1 MSHHHTLRWGS
12 RVKLSEFLDDGLEGA
27 LLVMGRRSRVVRIC
41 VSLMIDG
48 LLLANFGWKA
58 AGGWFAVNVALEAWL
73 LFHQVRA
80 GKNRYPSPLV
90 RLGTVAAFSGAWSM
104 MAALTW
110 INGSPAMKFAG
121 LLILFGLLL
130 EALKY
135 AVLSRAAF
143 VALAPFPVAALII
156 APIVFGG
163 FRGWEMGFAITV
175 LLGLGAYLSNAA
187 RLMRANAHALEEA
200 KAQAQAANLAKSAFL
215 AMMSHELR
223 TPMNGVIGMAH
234 ALAATRLDHR
244 QTDYLDTIVQSG
256 DGLMT
261 ILNDILD
268 LSKIEA
274 GKLELE
280 TASFDVAELGRQ
292 LHRLWVETA
301 RAKGVDLVL
310 DIAPDTPA
318 WLAGDAARVRQ
329 VLLNLISN
337 ALKFTLEG
345 GVRIAIACAEGGGV
359 EIVVADTGIGMSPEQ
374 LARLFQ
380 PFAQG
385 EASTTRRFGGSGLG
399 LSICHHLVTLMGGRI
414 SATSR
419 SDLGSTFRVTL
430 PLAQAAAPVAVL
442 PVARGAGL
450 EGRRILVVDDNQV
463 NQIVAK
469 ALLEAVGA
477 VVSLADDGRHG
488 LDRLAAEDFD
498 LVLMDLHMPTMD
510 GVEALARIRAG
521 EGGRDD
527 IPVIALTADGMSG
540 EAERLMGLGFDD
552 VQHKPIQPA
561 LLMRAVAEWCHAPR
575 RELLAKAS

>member
-1 MSHHHTLRWGS
+1 M
-12 RVKLSEFLDDGLEGA
+12 KLSEFLDDGLEGA
-27 LLVMGRRSRVVRIC
+27 LLIMGQRSRAVRVCI
-41 VSLMIDG
+41 SLMIDG

-58 AGGWFAVNVALEAWL
+58 AGGWFAVSVALEAWL
-73 LFHQVRA
+73 LFNQIRVDA
-80 GKNRYPSPLV
+80 KGQYASPLV

-110 INGSPAMKFAG
+110 INGSPAMKFAA

-143 VALAPFPVAALII
+143 TALAPFPVAALVI
-156 APIVFGG
+156 APVVFGG
-163 FRGWEMGFAITV
+163 FRGWELAFAIIA
-175 LLGLGAYLSNAA
+175 LLGLGAYLANAA
-187 RLMRANAHALEEA
+187 RLMRANAHALERA
-200 KAQAQAANLAKSAFL
+200 QAQAQAANHAKSAFL

-223 TPMNGVIGMAH
+223 TPMNGVMGMAH
-234 ALAATRLDHR
+234 ALAATRLDRR
-244 QTDYLDTIVQSG
+244 QAEYLDTIVQSG
-256 DGLMT
+256 DGLMA

-280 TASFDVAELGRQ
+280 IASFDVADLGRQ

-301 RAKGVDLVL
+301 RAKGVELVL

-337 ALKFTLEG
+337 ALKFTLDG
-345 GVRIAIACAEGGGV
+345 GVRIAIASAEGGGV
-359 EIVVADTGIGMSPEQ
+359 EIVVSDTGIGMSPEQ

-399 LSICHHLVTLMGGRI
+399 LSICHHLVTMMGGQI

-419 SDLGSTFRVTL
+419 PDLGSTFRVVL
-430 PLAQAAAPVAVL
+430 PLAAAPAPVAIL
-442 PVARGAGL
+442 PVAAGAGL
-450 EGRRILVVDDNQV
+450 EGRRILVVDDNRV

-488 LDRLAAEDFD
+488 LDRLAVEDFD
-498 LVLMDLHMPTMD
+498 LVLMDVHMPTMD

-561 LLMRAVAEWCHAPR
+561 QLMRAVADWCDAPR
-575 RELLAKAS
+575 RRAPLARAS